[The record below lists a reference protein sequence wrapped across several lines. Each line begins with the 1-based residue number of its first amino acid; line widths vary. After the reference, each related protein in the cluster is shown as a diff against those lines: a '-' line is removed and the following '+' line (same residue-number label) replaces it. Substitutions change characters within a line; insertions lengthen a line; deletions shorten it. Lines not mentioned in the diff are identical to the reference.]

1 MPPAAPRAK
10 TNSRKSRKEMKM
22 AANVESGRR
31 GGIPWRLIGWGIAAT
46 LILLPLIAMQFTS
59 EVDWTASDFI
69 FAIVLIGT
77 VGLVFELAVR
87 MTSNWA
93 YRGGV
98 ACALA
103 AAFFLV
109 WINGAVGMIGDEDN
123 AYNLLF
129 LCEIPIALLGAI
141 VARFRASGMAM
152 AMFAAGA
159 VHILLGAL
167 AALGLGGPAE
177 THEVVLTLLFASP
190 WLLSGGLLRKAAE
203 SPQPA

>member
-1 MPPAAPRAK
+1 
-10 TNSRKSRKEMKM
+10 M

-46 LILLPLIAMQFTS
+46 LILLPLVAMQFTS
-59 EVDWTASDFI
+59 EVNWTASDFV

-77 VGLVFELAVR
+77 VGLVFEFAVR

-123 AYNLLF
+123 AYNFLF
-129 LCEIPIALLGAI
+129 LGEIPIALLGAI

-152 AMFAAGA
+152 AMFAAGI
-159 VHILLGAL
+159 VHLVLGGL
-167 AALGLGGPAE
+167 AALGLGGPVEA
-177 THEVVLTLLFASP
+177 HEVVLTLLFAAP

-203 SPQPA
+203 TPA